1 MNGESKR
8 GRVLCLTA
16 SRSLNKR
23 MSLFVEGAL
32 ASVTAVHVWSL
43 PRGRWTVSRFES
55 PPQAM
60 NAGRFSMQCGP
71 QTPQRLIAVFCFHW
85 FMLPLAVVVGMLTRV
100 PVVYDEHDHYEI
112 NTTER
117 RGRPL
122 PRWLS
127 RTAVRCVHRLC
138 LPRVTLVTCIHLAN
152 AELKR
157 HLARWQPNILE
168 LHNYPVSAWRS
179 QPVRQTADDPLH
191 FLYMGGVYPEKGVRQ
206 AADAWRSLP
215 RDIRNRCQL
224 HIFGDGDPDLIAEL
238 QECPG
243 IVVHASVSPEEL
255 RSFAAA
261 RRCCGLVL
269 YNQHPRYRLIGTNSR
284 KLYEYLALGMPV
296 IATDVGEVAEF
307 VRANEVGMVIDS
319 RMIPGE
325 LAEAMLEISS
335 CAARWQECG
344 RRAAELMERPEMSWE
359 HEWNK
364 VITAGVFRPAR
375 SAA

>member
-1 MNGESKR
+1 MNGESQR
-8 GRVLCLTA
+8 SRVLCLTA

-32 ASVTAVHVWSL
+32 SSVAAVQIWSL

-55 PPQAM
+55 PPDRIS
-60 NAGRFSMQCGP
+60 AGRMSLWCGERS
-71 QTPQRLIAVFCFHW
+71 QQRLIAVFCFHW
-85 FMLPLAVVVGMLTRV
+85 IMLPLAVVIGTLRRI
-100 PVVYDEHDHYEI
+100 PIVYDEHDHYEI

-117 RGRPL
+117 TGRPL
-122 PRWLS
+122 LRSIS

-138 LPRVTLVTCIHLAN
+138 LPQVTLVTCIHLAN

-157 HLARWQPNILE
+157 HLARWQPNVLE

-179 QPVRQTADDPLH
+179 QPTRRSSNDPLH
-191 FLYMGGVYPEKGVRQ
+191 FVYMGGVYAEKGVRQ
-206 AADAWRSLP
+206 AADAWRALP
-215 RDIRNRCQL
+215 DAVRNHCQL
-224 HIFGDGDPDLIAEL
+224 QIFGDGDPALIAEL
-238 QECPG
+238 QDSPG
-243 IVVHASVSPEEL
+243 LVVHASVSPEQL
-255 RSFAAA
+255 RSFAAT

-296 IATDVGEVAEF
+296 IATDVGELAEF
-307 VRANEVGMVIDS
+307 VRASEVGIVIDS

-325 LAEAMLEISS
+325 LTQAMQTIGTSESG
-335 CAARWQECG
+335 WQEYS
-344 RRAAELMERPEMSWE
+344 RRAAELMARPEMSWE

-364 VITAGVFRPAR
+364 VLAAGVFPPAR